1 MTGQPPVIVSQPQSV
16 TNLSGTTA
24 SFSVVAN
31 GSAPL
36 SYRWQFNGTNLLGNV
51 SATNATL
58 ALANVQ
64 TNQSGNYAVIISN
77 QFASVTSSVATL
89 AVFPRLQFVGSGS
102 SGLSWSNG
110 MVCLQLTGGL
120 ASSPVVLQ
128 VSKNLQTW
136 LPILTNA
143 PGAPLQFTDPA
154 GSQPRRFYRAQQ

>member
-64 TNQSGNYAVIISN
+64 TMLI
-77 QFASVTSSVATL
+77 
-89 AVFPRLQFVGSGS
+89 
-102 SGLSWSNG
+102 GLSH
-110 MVCLQLTGGL
+110 L
-120 ASSPVVLQ
+120 AS
-128 VSKNLQTW
+128 
-136 LPILTNA
+136 
-143 PGAPLQFTDPA
+143 
-154 GSQPRRFYRAQQ
+154 RRSLSA